1 MSWLRESVVD
11 SRTGKVSSKRV
22 AALMAALSM
31 SFATVIL
38 SVAAVVGQDVAN
50 ALFAVTGPL
59 ALLGGANYVGG
70 KFVENKNANPA
81 P

>member
-1 MSWLRESVVD
+1 MSWLREAIND
-11 SRTGKVSSKRV
+11 SKTGQASSKRII
-22 AALMAALSM
+22 ALIAALSM

-38 SVAAVVGQDVAN
+38 SVAAVAGQDVAN

-70 KFVENKNANPA
+70 KLVEARNEHRP
-81 P
+81 

>member
-1 MSWLRESVVD
+1 MTWLREAVND
-11 SRTGKVSSKRV
+11 SKTGQASSKRIISLV
-22 AALMAALSM
+22 AALSM

-38 SVAAVVGQDVAN
+38 AAAAVCGQDVAD

-70 KFVENKNANPA
+70 KFMESRNADRPA
-81 P
+81 

>member
-1 MSWLRESVVD
+1 MTWLREAISD
-11 SRTGKVSSKRV
+11 SGTGKVSSKRV

-38 SVAAVVGQDVAN
+38 CVAAVVGQDVSN

-70 KFVENKNANPA
+70 KFAEKGQP
-81 P
+81 